1 MVPFVSVSL
10 SQSDRYYD
18 LGTYHRQVD
27 TPSAQAQ
34 TWVDRGLVWAYAFNH
49 DEAIR
54 CFERALELDPDLAIA
69 RWGIAYSVGPN
80 YNKAWEA
87 FDPVDLAA
95 SLARARMELGLAT
108 TGRASAVERA
118 MIEALKGRFPT
129 DDPDDIDALHAG
141 HVSYA
146 DAMATLAEV
155 YPDDVDVQ
163 ALAADA
169 LVNVTAWALW
179 DTRTGEPAPGSRV
192 LEAKRI
198 LDDALAVAAGREHP
212 GVLHLYLHTMEMSA
226 TPQDALPAA
235 DLLRGLVPDAGHLQ
249 HMASHIDVL
258 CGDYRNSVVSNL
270 TAVQADRLFVERE
283 GPLNFYSLYRAHNL
297 HFVVYSAMFEGNS
310 AIALRAAD
318 ELAEQLTPELLA
330 IESPPM
336 ADWLEAFVPLRIHVL
351 VRFGRWDELISQ
363 PVPDDVDLYCTTAA
377 TIHYGRGVAHAA
389 KGQIAQAHAEREAF
403 TAAYGR
409 IPESRYLFNNT
420 ARDIL
425 AVAAE
430 MLDGEIAYRKAEVD
444 DAFAHLRRA
453 IELDDA
459 LPYDEPWG
467 WMQPTRHAYGAL
479 LLEQGLVEQAA
490 AVYAAVS
497 GSIPP
502 SAGRAST
509 PATCGACTA
518 ITNACNGWAARRR
531 RASSA
536 SSWRWRWRVRTCP
549 SPHPAHAGSRSSS
562 HVIDRQV
569 GASCSSIGL
578 PSESVICTCLPPGP
592 TMTSLR
598 TVTPPVR
605 KRSTSASRS
614 ST

>member
-1 MVPFVSVSL
+1 MSVSPETEP
-10 SQSDRYYD
+10 YYN
-18 LGTYHRQVD
+18 LGSYHRPID
-27 TPSAQAQ
+27 TPSPQAQ
-34 TWVDRGLVWAYAFNH
+34 VWVDRGLVWAYAFNH

-54 CFERALELDPDLAIA
+54 CFDRAIELDPDLAIA

-95 SLARARMELGLAT
+95 SLARARMELGLAVN
-108 TGRASAVERA
+108 GRTSAVERGL
-118 MIEALKGRFPT
+118 IEALQARFPT
-129 DDPDDIDALHAG
+129 DDPGDADGLQAG
-141 HVSYA
+141 HGRYA
-146 DAMATLAEV
+146 DAMARLAEA
-155 YPDDVDVQ
+155 YPDDIDVQ

-192 LEAKRI
+192 VEAKQI
-198 LDDALAVAAGREHP
+198 LDDALATHAGREHP

-235 DLLRGLVPDAGHLQ
+235 DLLRNLVPDAGHLQ

-258 CGDYRNSVVSNL
+258 CGDYRSSVVSNL
-270 TAVQADRLFVERE
+270 TAIQADRRFVERE

-297 HFVVYSAMFEGNS
+297 HFVVYSAMFEGNY
-310 AIALRAAD
+310 ATALQAAD

-351 VRFGRWDELISQ
+351 VRFGRWDDLISLA
-363 PVPDDVDLYCTTAA
+363 VPDDVDLYCTTAA

-389 KGQIAQAHAEREAF
+389 KGQLRNAHTEREDLA
-403 TAAYGR
+403 AAYDR

-425 AVAAE
+425 AVAAA
-430 MLDGEIAYRKAEVD
+430 MLDGEIAYREGRFD
-444 DAFAHLRRA
+444 EGFAHLRRA

-479 LLEQGLVEQAA
+479 LLEQGRIEDAA
-490 AVYAAVS
+490 QVYAADLGLDPTLSRPCQHPGNVWS
-497 GSIPP
+497 LHGYHECLQRLGRDAE
-502 SAGRAST
+502 AGIIGQQLALAMARADV
-509 PATCGACTA
+509 PIA
-518 ITNACNGWAARRR
+518 
-531 RASSA
+531 
-536 SSWRWRWRVRTCP
+536 
-549 SPHPAHAGSRSSS
+549 
-562 HVIDRQV
+562 
-569 GASCSSIGL
+569 ASCACRLEVG
-578 PSESVICTCLPPGP
+578 
-592 TMTSLR
+592 
-598 TVTPPVR
+598 
-605 KRSTSASRS
+605 
-614 ST
+614 